1 MKLIR
6 EFRCDLTGDDCV
18 IIENHFGDE
27 ICYTKSEYLEV
38 KSNTEHDKRQLRI
51 EQGI

>member
-6 EFRCDLTGDDCV
+6 EFKCDLTGDDCV

-27 ICYTKSEYLEV
+27 ICYTKSEYLEL
-38 KSNTEHDKRQLRI
+38 KSYVEHEERQLWL
-51 EQGI
+51 EQN